1 MQVTSAAAGVSI
13 DGMPAGTDA
22 NARGATGDVSTLGTS
37 ASAEELLLQRGYQVP
52 EKLKLKLVLGRQMVM
67 TMLSVSMQRVVCAK
81 NRGME

>member
-13 DGMPAGTDA
+13 DGMLAGTDA